1 VITIYDRRGNNSDR
15 GVLIYPVPGGIGVVS
30 VVSDEDEEDLR
41 TDLVRINADQ
51 CDKLLQILN
60 TFSEISV
67 DR

>member
-1 VITIYDRRGNNSDR
+1 VITIYDRRENNSDR
-15 GVLIYPVPGGIGVVS
+15 GVLIYPTTDGIGVVS
-30 VVSDEDEEDLR
+30 DDEDEENLR
-41 TDLVRINADQ
+41 TDLIRIDADQ